1 MPNFCSPLFVDKAQ
15 YLGLEFFLS
24 PLLIPNKKTDFL
36 RVKLLIQLWVVLV
49 GKDMMFIA
57 LRRLFQEKGNI
68 IKGGRGPLCSIPIF
82 WTSLKSC

>member
-1 MPNFCSPLFVDKAQ
+1 MYVFI
-15 YLGLEFFLS
+15 YYGLLS
-24 PLLIPNKKTDFL
+24 ITRGSF
-36 RVKLLIQLWVVLV
+36 IQLWVVLV

-57 LRRLFQEKGNI
+57 LRRLFHEKGNI